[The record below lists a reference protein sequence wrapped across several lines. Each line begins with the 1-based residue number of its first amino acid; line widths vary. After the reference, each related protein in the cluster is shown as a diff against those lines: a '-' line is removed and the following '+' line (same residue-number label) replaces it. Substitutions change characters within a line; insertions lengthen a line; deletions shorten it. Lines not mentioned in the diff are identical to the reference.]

1 MELNKEIIKGH
12 VESIILSLL
21 QEKDLY
27 GYEISKLIRENS
39 KEAFEVKDG
48 TLYVVLKR
56 LEKLGLVISYWG
68 DCKSGG
74 GRRKYFKITE
84 DGVNYLK
91 EKKSEWEFLKSI
103 MNIFLGENRMR
114 EIDNYIDSLYKN
126 IDGISKENK
135 EIKETMRTH
144 LIESVEELKLEGF
157 SEKESIK
164 IALERFGEIN
174 EIRGELKTV
183 VERGVKPLL
192 YTVGISLIILI
203 AFFTHLIF
211 MRFDYIKLL
220 ALIIIAVP
228 MYIIIRGGVLI
239 YYKVKGIK
247 YDIDWKK
254 ELYKFLFANYF
265 IFLVGWY
272 IFPIEVGGSSNVNF
286 QVDLIP
292 FKSYIELMNRG
303 ITIGYL
309 MKWIIIRL
317 ILFIPLG
324 FYPAFLKG
332 KFNNIAGCV
341 LVASIVYFIVPI
353 LELILS
359 FGLISIPIIYI
370 GIDYWVIS
378 IIGVLLGYFLYNSIA
393 KKHI

>member
-1 MELNKEIIKGH
+1 
-12 VESIILSLL
+12 
-21 QEKDLY
+21 
-27 GYEISKLIRENS
+27 
-39 KEAFEVKDG
+39 
-48 TLYVVLKR
+48 
-56 LEKLGLVISYWG
+56 
-68 DCKSGG
+68 
-74 GRRKYFKITE
+74 
-84 DGVNYLK
+84 
-91 EKKSEWEFLKSI
+91 
-103 MNIFLGENRMR
+103 MR

-341 LVASIVYFIVPI
+341 LIASIVYFIVPI

-359 FGLISIPIIYI
+359 FGLISVPIIYI
-370 GIDYWVIS
+370 GIDYRVIS
-378 IIGVLLGYFLYNSIA
+378 INGVLLGYFLYNSIA
-393 KKHI
+393 KNYK

>member
-1 MELNKEIIKGH
+1 
-12 VESIILSLL
+12 
-21 QEKDLY
+21 
-27 GYEISKLIRENS
+27 
-39 KEAFEVKDG
+39 
-48 TLYVVLKR
+48 
-56 LEKLGLVISYWG
+56 
-68 DCKSGG
+68 
-74 GRRKYFKITE
+74 
-84 DGVNYLK
+84 
-91 EKKSEWEFLKSI
+91 
-103 MNIFLGENRMR
+103 MR

-341 LVASIVYFIVPI
+341 LIASIVYFIVPI

-359 FGLISIPIIYI
+359 FGLISVPIIYI

-378 IIGVLLGYFLYNSIA
+378 IIGVLLGYFLYNSIV

>member
-1 MELNKEIIKGH
+1 
-12 VESIILSLL
+12 
-21 QEKDLY
+21 
-27 GYEISKLIRENS
+27 
-39 KEAFEVKDG
+39 
-48 TLYVVLKR
+48 
-56 LEKLGLVISYWG
+56 
-68 DCKSGG
+68 
-74 GRRKYFKITE
+74 
-84 DGVNYLK
+84 
-91 EKKSEWEFLKSI
+91 
-103 MNIFLGENRMR
+103 MR

-341 LVASIVYFIVPI
+341 LIASIVYFIVPI

-359 FGLISIPIIYI
+359 FGLISVPIIYI

-393 KKHI
+393 KNHI

>member
-1 MELNKEIIKGH
+1 
-12 VESIILSLL
+12 
-21 QEKDLY
+21 
-27 GYEISKLIRENS
+27 
-39 KEAFEVKDG
+39 
-48 TLYVVLKR
+48 
-56 LEKLGLVISYWG
+56 
-68 DCKSGG
+68 
-74 GRRKYFKITE
+74 
-84 DGVNYLK
+84 
-91 EKKSEWEFLKSI
+91 
-103 MNIFLGENRMR
+103 MR

-239 YYKVKGIK
+239 YYKVKGVK

-272 IFPIEVGGSSNVNF
+272 IFPIEVEGSSNVNF

-309 MKWIIIRL
+309 MKWIIVRL

-341 LVASIVYFIVPI
+341 LIASIVYFIVPI

-359 FGLISIPIIYI
+359 FGLISVPIIYI

>member
-1 MELNKEIIKGH
+1 
-12 VESIILSLL
+12 
-21 QEKDLY
+21 
-27 GYEISKLIRENS
+27 
-39 KEAFEVKDG
+39 
-48 TLYVVLKR
+48 
-56 LEKLGLVISYWG
+56 
-68 DCKSGG
+68 
-74 GRRKYFKITE
+74 
-84 DGVNYLK
+84 
-91 EKKSEWEFLKSI
+91 
-103 MNIFLGENRMR
+103 MR

-292 FKSYIELMNRG
+292 FKNYIELMNRG
-303 ITIGYL
+303 LTIGYFI
-309 MKWIIIRL
+309 KTTIIRL

-341 LVASIVYFIVPI
+341 LIASVVYLIVPI

-359 FGLISIPIIYI
+359 FGLISVPVIYI

>member
-1 MELNKEIIKGH
+1 
-12 VESIILSLL
+12 
-21 QEKDLY
+21 
-27 GYEISKLIRENS
+27 
-39 KEAFEVKDG
+39 
-48 TLYVVLKR
+48 
-56 LEKLGLVISYWG
+56 
-68 DCKSGG
+68 
-74 GRRKYFKITE
+74 
-84 DGVNYLK
+84 
-91 EKKSEWEFLKSI
+91 
-103 MNIFLGENRMR
+103 MR

-211 MRFDYIKLL
+211 MRFDYIRLL

-239 YYKVKGIK
+239 YYKVKGVK
-247 YDIDWKK
+247 YNIDWKK

-341 LVASIVYFIVPI
+341 LIASIVYFIVPI

-359 FGLISIPIIYI
+359 FGLISVPIIYI

-393 KKHI
+393 KNYK

>member
-1 MELNKEIIKGH
+1 
-12 VESIILSLL
+12 
-21 QEKDLY
+21 
-27 GYEISKLIRENS
+27 
-39 KEAFEVKDG
+39 
-48 TLYVVLKR
+48 
-56 LEKLGLVISYWG
+56 
-68 DCKSGG
+68 
-74 GRRKYFKITE
+74 
-84 DGVNYLK
+84 
-91 EKKSEWEFLKSI
+91 
-103 MNIFLGENRMR
+103 MR

-211 MRFDYIKLL
+211 MRFDYIRLL

-239 YYKVKGIK
+239 YYKVKGVK
-247 YDIDWKK
+247 YNIDWKK

-341 LVASIVYFIVPI
+341 LIASIVYFIVPI

-359 FGLISIPIIYI
+359 FGLISVPIIYI

>member
-1 MELNKEIIKGH
+1 
-12 VESIILSLL
+12 
-21 QEKDLY
+21 
-27 GYEISKLIRENS
+27 
-39 KEAFEVKDG
+39 
-48 TLYVVLKR
+48 
-56 LEKLGLVISYWG
+56 
-68 DCKSGG
+68 
-74 GRRKYFKITE
+74 
-84 DGVNYLK
+84 
-91 EKKSEWEFLKSI
+91 
-103 MNIFLGENRMR
+103 MR

-247 YDIDWKK
+247 YNIDWKK

-341 LVASIVYFIVPI
+341 LIASIVYFIVPI

-359 FGLISIPIIYI
+359 FGLISVPIIYI
-370 GIDYWVIS
+370 GIDYWVIG

-393 KKHI
+393 KNYK

>member
-1 MELNKEIIKGH
+1 
-12 VESIILSLL
+12 
-21 QEKDLY
+21 
-27 GYEISKLIRENS
+27 
-39 KEAFEVKDG
+39 
-48 TLYVVLKR
+48 
-56 LEKLGLVISYWG
+56 
-68 DCKSGG
+68 
-74 GRRKYFKITE
+74 
-84 DGVNYLK
+84 
-91 EKKSEWEFLKSI
+91 
-103 MNIFLGENRMR
+103 MR

-135 EIKETMRTH
+135 DIKETMRTH

-239 YYKVKGIK
+239 YYKVKGVK
-247 YDIDWKK
+247 YNIDWKK

-292 FKSYIELMNRG
+292 FKNYIELMNMG

-341 LVASIVYFIVPI
+341 LIASVVYLIVPI

-359 FGLISIPIIYI
+359 FGLISVPIIYI
-370 GIDYWVIS
+370 GIDYWLIS
-378 IIGVLLGYFLYNSIA
+378 IIGVLLGYCLYNSIA

>member
-1 MELNKEIIKGH
+1 
-12 VESIILSLL
+12 
-21 QEKDLY
+21 
-27 GYEISKLIRENS
+27 
-39 KEAFEVKDG
+39 
-48 TLYVVLKR
+48 
-56 LEKLGLVISYWG
+56 
-68 DCKSGG
+68 
-74 GRRKYFKITE
+74 
-84 DGVNYLK
+84 
-91 EKKSEWEFLKSI
+91 
-103 MNIFLGENRMR
+103 MR

-247 YDIDWKK
+247 YNIDWKK

-272 IFPIEVGGSSNVNF
+272 IFPIEVGGSSNVNL

-341 LVASIVYFIVPI
+341 LIASIVYFIVPI

-359 FGLISIPIIYI
+359 FGLISVPIIYI

>member
-1 MELNKEIIKGH
+1 
-12 VESIILSLL
+12 
-21 QEKDLY
+21 
-27 GYEISKLIRENS
+27 
-39 KEAFEVKDG
+39 
-48 TLYVVLKR
+48 
-56 LEKLGLVISYWG
+56 
-68 DCKSGG
+68 
-74 GRRKYFKITE
+74 
-84 DGVNYLK
+84 
-91 EKKSEWEFLKSI
+91 
-103 MNIFLGENRMR
+103 MR

-239 YYKVKGIK
+239 YYKVKGVK
-247 YDIDWKK
+247 YNIDWKK

-292 FKSYIELMNRG
+292 FKNYIELMNMG

-341 LVASIVYFIVPI
+341 LIASIVYFIVPI

-359 FGLISIPIIYI
+359 FGLISVPIIYI
-370 GIDYWVIS
+370 GIDYWLIS

>member
-1 MELNKEIIKGH
+1 
-12 VESIILSLL
+12 
-21 QEKDLY
+21 
-27 GYEISKLIRENS
+27 
-39 KEAFEVKDG
+39 
-48 TLYVVLKR
+48 
-56 LEKLGLVISYWG
+56 
-68 DCKSGG
+68 
-74 GRRKYFKITE
+74 
-84 DGVNYLK
+84 
-91 EKKSEWEFLKSI
+91 
-103 MNIFLGENRMR
+103 MR

-211 MRFDYIKLL
+211 MRFDYIRLL

-247 YDIDWKK
+247 YNIDWKK

-272 IFPIEVGGSSNVNF
+272 IFPIEVGGSSNVNL

-341 LVASIVYFIVPI
+341 LIASIVYFIVPI

-359 FGLISIPIIYI
+359 FGLISVPIIYI

>member
-1 MELNKEIIKGH
+1 
-12 VESIILSLL
+12 
-21 QEKDLY
+21 
-27 GYEISKLIRENS
+27 
-39 KEAFEVKDG
+39 
-48 TLYVVLKR
+48 
-56 LEKLGLVISYWG
+56 
-68 DCKSGG
+68 
-74 GRRKYFKITE
+74 
-84 DGVNYLK
+84 
-91 EKKSEWEFLKSI
+91 
-103 MNIFLGENRMR
+103 MR

-192 YTVGISLIILI
+192 YTMGISLIILI

-292 FKSYIELMNRG
+292 FKNYIELMNRG
-303 ITIGYL
+303 LTIGYFI
-309 MKWIIIRL
+309 KTTIIRL

-341 LVASIVYFIVPI
+341 LIASVVYLIVPI

-359 FGLISIPIIYI
+359 FGLISVPIIYI
-370 GIDYWVIS
+370 GIDYWLIS
-378 IIGVLLGYFLYNSIA
+378 IIGVLLGYCLYNSIA

>member
-1 MELNKEIIKGH
+1 
-12 VESIILSLL
+12 
-21 QEKDLY
+21 
-27 GYEISKLIRENS
+27 
-39 KEAFEVKDG
+39 
-48 TLYVVLKR
+48 
-56 LEKLGLVISYWG
+56 
-68 DCKSGG
+68 
-74 GRRKYFKITE
+74 
-84 DGVNYLK
+84 
-91 EKKSEWEFLKSI
+91 
-103 MNIFLGENRMR
+103 MR

-239 YYKVKGIK
+239 YYKVKGVK

-303 ITIGYL
+303 IIIGYL

-341 LVASIVYFIVPI
+341 LIASIVYFIVPI

-359 FGLISIPIIYI
+359 FGLISVPIIYI

>member
-1 MELNKEIIKGH
+1 
-12 VESIILSLL
+12 
-21 QEKDLY
+21 
-27 GYEISKLIRENS
+27 
-39 KEAFEVKDG
+39 
-48 TLYVVLKR
+48 
-56 LEKLGLVISYWG
+56 
-68 DCKSGG
+68 
-74 GRRKYFKITE
+74 
-84 DGVNYLK
+84 
-91 EKKSEWEFLKSI
+91 
-103 MNIFLGENRMR
+103 MR

-183 VERGVKPLL
+183 VERGVNPLL

>member
-1 MELNKEIIKGH
+1 
-12 VESIILSLL
+12 
-21 QEKDLY
+21 
-27 GYEISKLIRENS
+27 
-39 KEAFEVKDG
+39 
-48 TLYVVLKR
+48 
-56 LEKLGLVISYWG
+56 
-68 DCKSGG
+68 
-74 GRRKYFKITE
+74 
-84 DGVNYLK
+84 
-91 EKKSEWEFLKSI
+91 
-103 MNIFLGENRMR
+103 MR

-228 MYIIIRGGVLI
+228 MYIIIRRGVLI
-239 YYKVKGIK
+239 YYKVKGVK

-272 IFPIEVGGSSNVNF
+272 IFPIEVEGSSNVNF

-341 LVASIVYFIVPI
+341 LIASIVYFIVPI

-359 FGLISIPIIYI
+359 FGLISVPIIYI

>member
-1 MELNKEIIKGH
+1 
-12 VESIILSLL
+12 
-21 QEKDLY
+21 
-27 GYEISKLIRENS
+27 
-39 KEAFEVKDG
+39 
-48 TLYVVLKR
+48 
-56 LEKLGLVISYWG
+56 
-68 DCKSGG
+68 
-74 GRRKYFKITE
+74 
-84 DGVNYLK
+84 
-91 EKKSEWEFLKSI
+91 
-103 MNIFLGENRMR
+103 MR

-157 SEKESIK
+157 SEKESIR

-211 MRFDYIKLL
+211 MRFDYIRLL

-309 MKWIIIRL
+309 IKWIIIRL

-359 FGLISIPIIYI
+359 FGLISVPIIYI

>member
-1 MELNKEIIKGH
+1 
-12 VESIILSLL
+12 
-21 QEKDLY
+21 
-27 GYEISKLIRENS
+27 
-39 KEAFEVKDG
+39 
-48 TLYVVLKR
+48 
-56 LEKLGLVISYWG
+56 
-68 DCKSGG
+68 
-74 GRRKYFKITE
+74 
-84 DGVNYLK
+84 
-91 EKKSEWEFLKSI
+91 
-103 MNIFLGENRMR
+103 MR

-135 EIKETMRTH
+135 EIKETMRTY

-211 MRFDYIKLL
+211 MRFDYIRLL

-341 LVASIVYFIVPI
+341 LIASIVYFIVPI

>member
-1 MELNKEIIKGH
+1 
-12 VESIILSLL
+12 
-21 QEKDLY
+21 
-27 GYEISKLIRENS
+27 
-39 KEAFEVKDG
+39 
-48 TLYVVLKR
+48 
-56 LEKLGLVISYWG
+56 
-68 DCKSGG
+68 
-74 GRRKYFKITE
+74 
-84 DGVNYLK
+84 
-91 EKKSEWEFLKSI
+91 
-103 MNIFLGENRMR
+103 MR

-211 MRFDYIKLL
+211 MRFDYIKLI

-239 YYKVKGIK
+239 YYKLKGIK
-247 YDIDWKK
+247 YNIDWKK

-272 IFPIEVGGSSNVNF
+272 IFPIEVGGSSNVNL

-341 LVASIVYFIVPI
+341 LIASIVYFIVPI

-359 FGLISIPIIYI
+359 FGLISVPIIYI

>member
-1 MELNKEIIKGH
+1 
-12 VESIILSLL
+12 
-21 QEKDLY
+21 
-27 GYEISKLIRENS
+27 
-39 KEAFEVKDG
+39 
-48 TLYVVLKR
+48 
-56 LEKLGLVISYWG
+56 
-68 DCKSGG
+68 
-74 GRRKYFKITE
+74 
-84 DGVNYLK
+84 
-91 EKKSEWEFLKSI
+91 
-103 MNIFLGENRMR
+103 MR

-183 VERGVKPLL
+183 VERGVIPLL

-239 YYKVKGIK
+239 YYKVKGVK

-341 LVASIVYFIVPI
+341 LIASVVYLIVPI

-359 FGLISIPIIYI
+359 FGLISVPVIYI

>member
-1 MELNKEIIKGH
+1 
-12 VESIILSLL
+12 
-21 QEKDLY
+21 
-27 GYEISKLIRENS
+27 
-39 KEAFEVKDG
+39 
-48 TLYVVLKR
+48 
-56 LEKLGLVISYWG
+56 
-68 DCKSGG
+68 
-74 GRRKYFKITE
+74 
-84 DGVNYLK
+84 
-91 EKKSEWEFLKSI
+91 
-103 MNIFLGENRMR
+103 MR

-157 SEKESIK
+157 SEKESIR

-359 FGLISIPIIYI
+359 FGLISVPIIYI

>member
-1 MELNKEIIKGH
+1 
-12 VESIILSLL
+12 
-21 QEKDLY
+21 
-27 GYEISKLIRENS
+27 
-39 KEAFEVKDG
+39 
-48 TLYVVLKR
+48 
-56 LEKLGLVISYWG
+56 
-68 DCKSGG
+68 
-74 GRRKYFKITE
+74 
-84 DGVNYLK
+84 
-91 EKKSEWEFLKSI
+91 
-103 MNIFLGENRMR
+103 MR

-157 SEKESIK
+157 SEKESIR

>member
-1 MELNKEIIKGH
+1 
-12 VESIILSLL
+12 
-21 QEKDLY
+21 
-27 GYEISKLIRENS
+27 
-39 KEAFEVKDG
+39 
-48 TLYVVLKR
+48 
-56 LEKLGLVISYWG
+56 
-68 DCKSGG
+68 
-74 GRRKYFKITE
+74 
-84 DGVNYLK
+84 
-91 EKKSEWEFLKSI
+91 
-103 MNIFLGENRMR
+103 MR

-157 SEKESIK
+157 SEKESIR

-341 LVASIVYFIVPI
+341 LIASIVYFIVPI

>member
-1 MELNKEIIKGH
+1 
-12 VESIILSLL
+12 
-21 QEKDLY
+21 
-27 GYEISKLIRENS
+27 
-39 KEAFEVKDG
+39 
-48 TLYVVLKR
+48 
-56 LEKLGLVISYWG
+56 
-68 DCKSGG
+68 
-74 GRRKYFKITE
+74 
-84 DGVNYLK
+84 
-91 EKKSEWEFLKSI
+91 
-103 MNIFLGENRMR
+103 MR

-211 MRFDYIKLL
+211 MRFDYIRLL

-272 IFPIEVGGSSNVNF
+272 IFPIEVGGSSNVNL

-341 LVASIVYFIVPI
+341 LIASIVYFIVPI

-359 FGLISIPIIYI
+359 FELISIPIIYI

>member
-1 MELNKEIIKGH
+1 
-12 VESIILSLL
+12 
-21 QEKDLY
+21 
-27 GYEISKLIRENS
+27 
-39 KEAFEVKDG
+39 
-48 TLYVVLKR
+48 
-56 LEKLGLVISYWG
+56 
-68 DCKSGG
+68 
-74 GRRKYFKITE
+74 
-84 DGVNYLK
+84 
-91 EKKSEWEFLKSI
+91 
-103 MNIFLGENRMR
+103 MR

-157 SEKESIK
+157 SEKESVK

-341 LVASIVYFIVPI
+341 LIASIVYFIVPI

-359 FGLISIPIIYI
+359 FGLISVPIIYI

>member
-1 MELNKEIIKGH
+1 
-12 VESIILSLL
+12 
-21 QEKDLY
+21 
-27 GYEISKLIRENS
+27 
-39 KEAFEVKDG
+39 
-48 TLYVVLKR
+48 
-56 LEKLGLVISYWG
+56 
-68 DCKSGG
+68 
-74 GRRKYFKITE
+74 
-84 DGVNYLK
+84 
-91 EKKSEWEFLKSI
+91 
-103 MNIFLGENRMR
+103 MR

-341 LVASIVYFIVPI
+341 IIASIVYFIVPI

-359 FGLISIPIIYI
+359 FGLISVPIIYI

>member
-1 MELNKEIIKGH
+1 
-12 VESIILSLL
+12 
-21 QEKDLY
+21 
-27 GYEISKLIRENS
+27 
-39 KEAFEVKDG
+39 
-48 TLYVVLKR
+48 
-56 LEKLGLVISYWG
+56 
-68 DCKSGG
+68 
-74 GRRKYFKITE
+74 
-84 DGVNYLK
+84 
-91 EKKSEWEFLKSI
+91 
-103 MNIFLGENRMR
+103 MR

-157 SEKESIK
+157 SEKESIR

-211 MRFDYIKLL
+211 MRFDYIRLL

-359 FGLISIPIIYI
+359 FGLISVPIIYI

>member
-1 MELNKEIIKGH
+1 
-12 VESIILSLL
+12 
-21 QEKDLY
+21 
-27 GYEISKLIRENS
+27 
-39 KEAFEVKDG
+39 
-48 TLYVVLKR
+48 
-56 LEKLGLVISYWG
+56 
-68 DCKSGG
+68 
-74 GRRKYFKITE
+74 
-84 DGVNYLK
+84 
-91 EKKSEWEFLKSI
+91 
-103 MNIFLGENRMR
+103 MR

-292 FKSYIELMNRG
+292 FKSYIELINRG

-341 LVASIVYFIVPI
+341 LIASIVYFIVPI

-359 FGLISIPIIYI
+359 FGLISVPIIYI

>member
-1 MELNKEIIKGH
+1 
-12 VESIILSLL
+12 
-21 QEKDLY
+21 
-27 GYEISKLIRENS
+27 
-39 KEAFEVKDG
+39 
-48 TLYVVLKR
+48 
-56 LEKLGLVISYWG
+56 
-68 DCKSGG
+68 
-74 GRRKYFKITE
+74 
-84 DGVNYLK
+84 
-91 EKKSEWEFLKSI
+91 
-103 MNIFLGENRMR
+103 MR

-220 ALIIIAVP
+220 VLIIIAVP

-341 LVASIVYFIVPI
+341 LIASIVYFIVPI

-359 FGLISIPIIYI
+359 FGLISVPIIYI

>member
-1 MELNKEIIKGH
+1 
-12 VESIILSLL
+12 
-21 QEKDLY
+21 
-27 GYEISKLIRENS
+27 
-39 KEAFEVKDG
+39 
-48 TLYVVLKR
+48 
-56 LEKLGLVISYWG
+56 
-68 DCKSGG
+68 
-74 GRRKYFKITE
+74 
-84 DGVNYLK
+84 
-91 EKKSEWEFLKSI
+91 
-103 MNIFLGENRMR
+103 MR

-157 SEKESIK
+157 SEKESIR

-239 YYKVKGIK
+239 YYKVKGVK

-341 LVASIVYFIVPI
+341 LIASIVYFIVPI

-359 FGLISIPIIYI
+359 FGLISVPIIYI

-378 IIGVLLGYFLYNSIA
+378 IIGVLLGYFLYNSRA

>member
-1 MELNKEIIKGH
+1 
-12 VESIILSLL
+12 
-21 QEKDLY
+21 
-27 GYEISKLIRENS
+27 
-39 KEAFEVKDG
+39 
-48 TLYVVLKR
+48 
-56 LEKLGLVISYWG
+56 
-68 DCKSGG
+68 
-74 GRRKYFKITE
+74 
-84 DGVNYLK
+84 
-91 EKKSEWEFLKSI
+91 
-103 MNIFLGENRMR
+103 MR

-211 MRFDYIKLL
+211 MRFDYIRLL

-286 QVDLIP
+286 QIDLIP

-359 FGLISIPIIYI
+359 FGLISVPIIYI

>member
-1 MELNKEIIKGH
+1 
-12 VESIILSLL
+12 
-21 QEKDLY
+21 
-27 GYEISKLIRENS
+27 
-39 KEAFEVKDG
+39 
-48 TLYVVLKR
+48 
-56 LEKLGLVISYWG
+56 
-68 DCKSGG
+68 
-74 GRRKYFKITE
+74 
-84 DGVNYLK
+84 
-91 EKKSEWEFLKSI
+91 
-103 MNIFLGENRMR
+103 MR

-220 ALIIIAVP
+220 ALIIIAVT

-239 YYKVKGIK
+239 YYKVKGVK

-341 LVASIVYFIVPI
+341 LIASVVYLIVPI

-359 FGLISIPIIYI
+359 FGLISVPVIYI

>member
-1 MELNKEIIKGH
+1 
-12 VESIILSLL
+12 
-21 QEKDLY
+21 
-27 GYEISKLIRENS
+27 
-39 KEAFEVKDG
+39 
-48 TLYVVLKR
+48 
-56 LEKLGLVISYWG
+56 
-68 DCKSGG
+68 
-74 GRRKYFKITE
+74 
-84 DGVNYLK
+84 
-91 EKKSEWEFLKSI
+91 
-103 MNIFLGENRMR
+103 MR

-174 EIRGELKTV
+174 EIRVELKTV

-239 YYKVKGIK
+239 YYKVKGVK
-247 YDIDWKK
+247 YNIDWKK

-292 FKSYIELMNRG
+292 FKNYIELMNMG

-341 LVASIVYFIVPI
+341 LIASVVYLIVPI

-359 FGLISIPIIYI
+359 FGLISVPIIYI
-370 GIDYWVIS
+370 GIDYWLIS
-378 IIGVLLGYFLYNSIA
+378 IIGVLLGYCLYNSIA

>member
-1 MELNKEIIKGH
+1 
-12 VESIILSLL
+12 
-21 QEKDLY
+21 
-27 GYEISKLIRENS
+27 
-39 KEAFEVKDG
+39 
-48 TLYVVLKR
+48 
-56 LEKLGLVISYWG
+56 
-68 DCKSGG
+68 
-74 GRRKYFKITE
+74 
-84 DGVNYLK
+84 
-91 EKKSEWEFLKSI
+91 
-103 MNIFLGENRMR
+103 MR

-341 LVASIVYFIVPI
+341 LIASIVYFIVPI

-359 FGLISIPIIYI
+359 FGLISVPIIYI
-370 GIDYWVIS
+370 GIDDWVIS

>member
-1 MELNKEIIKGH
+1 
-12 VESIILSLL
+12 
-21 QEKDLY
+21 
-27 GYEISKLIRENS
+27 
-39 KEAFEVKDG
+39 
-48 TLYVVLKR
+48 
-56 LEKLGLVISYWG
+56 
-68 DCKSGG
+68 
-74 GRRKYFKITE
+74 
-84 DGVNYLK
+84 
-91 EKKSEWEFLKSI
+91 
-103 MNIFLGENRMR
+103 MR

-239 YYKVKGIK
+239 YYKVKDIK

-341 LVASIVYFIVPI
+341 LIASIVYFIVPI

-359 FGLISIPIIYI
+359 FGLISVPIIYI

>member
-1 MELNKEIIKGH
+1 
-12 VESIILSLL
+12 
-21 QEKDLY
+21 
-27 GYEISKLIRENS
+27 
-39 KEAFEVKDG
+39 
-48 TLYVVLKR
+48 
-56 LEKLGLVISYWG
+56 
-68 DCKSGG
+68 
-74 GRRKYFKITE
+74 
-84 DGVNYLK
+84 
-91 EKKSEWEFLKSI
+91 
-103 MNIFLGENRMR
+103 MR

-211 MRFDYIKLL
+211 MRFDYIRLL

-341 LVASIVYFIVPI
+341 LIASIVYFIVPI

-359 FGLISIPIIYI
+359 FGLISVPIIYI
-370 GIDYWVIS
+370 GIDYWLIS
-378 IIGVLLGYFLYNSIA
+378 IIGVLLGYCLYNSIA

>member
-1 MELNKEIIKGH
+1 
-12 VESIILSLL
+12 
-21 QEKDLY
+21 
-27 GYEISKLIRENS
+27 
-39 KEAFEVKDG
+39 
-48 TLYVVLKR
+48 
-56 LEKLGLVISYWG
+56 
-68 DCKSGG
+68 
-74 GRRKYFKITE
+74 
-84 DGVNYLK
+84 
-91 EKKSEWEFLKSI
+91 
-103 MNIFLGENRMR
+103 MR

-183 VERGVKPLL
+183 VERGLKPLL
-192 YTVGISLIILI
+192 YTMGISLIILI

-239 YYKVKGIK
+239 YYKVNGIK
-247 YDIDWKK
+247 YNIDWKK

-341 LVASIVYFIVPI
+341 LIASIVYFIVPI

-359 FGLISIPIIYI
+359 FGLISVPIIYI

>member
-1 MELNKEIIKGH
+1 
-12 VESIILSLL
+12 
-21 QEKDLY
+21 
-27 GYEISKLIRENS
+27 
-39 KEAFEVKDG
+39 
-48 TLYVVLKR
+48 
-56 LEKLGLVISYWG
+56 
-68 DCKSGG
+68 
-74 GRRKYFKITE
+74 
-84 DGVNYLK
+84 
-91 EKKSEWEFLKSI
+91 
-103 MNIFLGENRMR
+103 MR

-157 SEKESIK
+157 SEKESIR

-203 AFFTHLIF
+203 AFFTNLIF

-341 LVASIVYFIVPI
+341 LIASIVYFIVPI

-359 FGLISIPIIYI
+359 FGLISVPIIYI

-378 IIGVLLGYFLYNSIA
+378 IIGVLLGYFLYNSTA
-393 KKHI
+393 KNYK